1 MSSLPST
8 SQKIVSLADT
18 RYARYRKLQIY
29 LAKSRRELA
38 VFSYGLEGAK
48 IDMLLPTTTVD
59 RRRRL
64 QKYVA
69 AWTKKVSLLERRCQQ
84 LLAGMDVLQKA
95 GALI

>member
-8 SQKIVSLADT
+8 SQKIVSLPDT
-18 RYARYRKLQIY
+18 REHRYRKLQIY

-38 VFSYGLEGAK
+38 VFSYGIEGAK
-48 IDMLLPTTTVD
+48 IDIMLPTTTSE
-59 RRRRL
+59 RGRKL
-64 QKYVA
+64 QKYIA
-69 AWTKKVSLLERRCQQ
+69 SWTKRVSILERRCQQ